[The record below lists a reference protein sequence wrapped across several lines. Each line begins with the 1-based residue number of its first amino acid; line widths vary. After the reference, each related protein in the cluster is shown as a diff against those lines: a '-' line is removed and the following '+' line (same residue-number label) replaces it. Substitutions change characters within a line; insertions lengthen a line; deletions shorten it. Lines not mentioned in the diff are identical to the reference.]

1 MKEEALL
8 KIIESQ
14 QETIK
19 ELLRMLAE
27 DNEREIKIIQIPVKD
42 KDTSDDSFPP
52 YPWQPYD
59 PSKYWWGIDEPYTI
73 SFTGTFSDA
82 DAKTFRE
89 MMSAARE

>member
-1 MKEEALL
+1 MQEETLL

-27 DNEREIKIIQIPVKD
+27 DNEREVKVIQIPVKD
-42 KDTSDDSFPP
+42 KDTSDDRLPP
-52 YPWQPYD
+52 WRPYD
-59 PSKYWWGIDEPYTI
+59 PYKPWWQVDEPYTI

-82 DAKTFRE
+82 DAETLRNMINATRE
-89 MMSAARE
+89 